1 MSCDCQNKQCN
12 YPKQNINH
20 LKNGFV
26 LFQKVNNCGGN
37 SSVSDK
43 IIEITED
50 NINTLE
56 NIYLE
61 TINNI
66 TVLHITM
73 YSSYIYF
80 INFLNINTKINYV
93 VPHYLLEDIDNSDN
107 YVFKLQIKNNNSF
120 KYLNIDNDLNKFDN
134 FETFNNTEISGSFY
148 KISNNEV
155 VEINTYKPLNTIKL
169 YSTTNAGKFANNLK
183 VIEPINT
190 KNIQDI
196 TITTNKFYYVE
207 DYGNNTTIKFNF
219 VTSDI
224 DKTYNN
230 KYDLL
235 INCVGENNDNFIF
248 NNIMIDW
255 VNDTPIY
262 QINKL
267 LRICIEYIG
276 DDKYIGYYFKNNND
290 VIEKLYSD
298 VELTKEEIA
307 LLNTA
312 NENTE
317 VEIGKLDNKIN
328 DVKDTVDTHTTNI
341 VSLSTTI
348 RELNNKNKAYGPYE
362 DKTVNE
368 IKTNLQNDGLLVPS
382 LTICVKEN
390 NKYVE
395 YWYQIVEGNTIS
407 FEHINTGLTVFADRD
422 SSFDIDG
429 YEAYVSG
436 DSVYYLKIN
445 NTNKEVFE
453 YDKNLQI
460 YTPIS
465 YDYEKSGIGYD
476 FVKKNNGSTT
486 DTNDE
491 DINTLRNLIDDN
503 TTNIETNS
511 NNISNLQRELSYAK
525 GDLYR
530 ISEATKDYGPYD
542 NQTIEDVEQILSSEH
557 LLSPGKTVCVI
568 ENNQYVEYQYQ
579 LDFEPTTIYFL
590 DGLMGQ
596 NIVAERNSNYDE
608 EGYKAYRGN
617 GRTYFIKISDNQIYN
632 SDYELVSASYD
643 YALSRYKFVKKNNSS
658 NIDSSNLETLINN
671 VTLLNNKL
679 NKLENGYKV
688 ENYTIG
694 DTHDTINNTLTII
707 LSDFPKKLNDRSF
720 ESEDIIKILN
730 ITTGETIH
738 KFYDGKPTY
747 SFECTFIT
755 KVDMDTGAIYYP
767 AIVYSNDVPIRMT
780 DKLVIEVNLPKMY

>member
-80 INFLNINTKINYV
+80 INFLNINTKINYI

-107 YVFKLQIKNNNSF
+107 YVFKLQIKNNDAF

-148 KISNNEV
+148 KISNGEV
-155 VEINTYKPLNTIKL
+155 VEINTYKPLNTVKL
-169 YSTTNAGKFANNLK
+169 YSTSNTGKFANNLK

-219 VTSDI
+219 VTSDV

-255 VNDTPIY
+255 VNDKPLY

-290 VIEKLYSD
+290 VIEKLYFD
-298 VELTKEEIA
+298 VESIQEEIS
-307 LLNTA
+307 LLNAA
-312 NENTE
+312 NENAET
-317 VEIGKLDNKIN
+317 EIGKLDNKIN
-328 DVKDTVDTHTTNI
+328 DVKDTVDVH
-341 VSLSTTI
+341 
-348 RELNNKNKAYGPYE
+348 
-362 DKTVNE
+362 
-368 IKTNLQNDGLLVPS
+368 
-382 LTICVKEN
+382 
-390 NKYVE
+390 
-395 YWYQIVEGNTIS
+395 
-407 FEHINTGLTVFADRD
+407 
-422 SSFDIDG
+422 
-429 YEAYVSG
+429 
-436 DSVYYLKIN
+436 
-445 NTNKEVFE
+445 
-453 YDKNLQI
+453 
-460 YTPIS
+460 
-465 YDYEKSGIGYD
+465 
-476 FVKKNNGSTT
+476 
-486 DTNDE
+486 
-491 DINTLRNLIDDN
+491 

-511 NNISNLQRELSYAK
+511 NNISNLQRELGYAK
-525 GDLYR
+525 NGLSR

-542 NQTIEDVEQILSSEH
+542 NQTIEDVEQILSSNKR
-557 LLSPGKTVCVI
+557 LSPGKTVCVI

-590 DGLMGQ
+590 DGIRGE
-596 NIVAERNSNYDE
+596 NIVAERDSSYDE
-608 EGYKAYRGN
+608 EGYKAYRLDV
-617 GRTYFIKISDNQIYN
+617 RTYFIKISDNQVYN
-632 SDYELVSASYD
+632 SDYEFVSASYN

-694 DTHDTINNTLTII
+694 DDNDIIKNTLTII
-707 LSDFPKKLNDRSF
+707 LSEFPKKLNDRSF
-720 ESEDIIKILN
+720 TSEDIIKILN

-747 SFECTFIT
+747 TFKCTFIT
-755 KVDMDTGAIYYP
+755 KVDRDTGTTYYP
-767 AIVYSNDVPIRMT
+767 AIVYSKDVAIRMT